1 MKNICMLT
9 TVHPPKD
16 ARIYHRETNSLLK
29 KYNVNVISPDEK
41 IINMYKT
48 KGYTRLLS
56 PFVMAK
62 LLHKAYKTDAD
73 IYYCHE
79 PGSLLLGV
87 ILKTLKNKKLV
98 YDAHECYPS
107 LISNNTIIP
116 NPLRPLVYKIYDVS
130 EKLLSKQADK
140 IIVVSE
146 SVGKRLQYDEIIYNV
161 PKEVN
166 NCKCEKVKHSLVHVG
181 NLSVER
187 GLNQLLYSLKEI
199 QKVYPDTN
207 LTILGGIADGGNFA
221 DTYIKENNLNVNII
235 KWVEYDKIHEYLDS
249 CQIGII
255 LFQRGVYNTEIGLPN
270 KLFEYMNSRCAVLAS
285 DFVEIRKVVNQSN
298 CGVLVDPDNVKD
310 ITNSVIKL
318 FENEDKMLKMGDRG
332 HSAILNKYNWD
343 NEEKKLLMLMSD
355 IV

>member
-1 MKNICMLT
+1 MLT

-16 ARIYHRETNSLLK
+16 ARIYHRETYSLSK
-29 KYNVNVISPDEK
+29 KYNVTVISPEEK
-41 IINMYKT
+41 IIKMYKT
-48 KGYTRLLS
+48 KGYTRLLC
-56 PFVMAK
+56 PLVMSK
-62 LLHKAYKTDAD
+62 LLYQGFKTNAD

-87 ILKTLKNKKLV
+87 ILKTLKNKKLI
-98 YDAHECYPS
+98 YDSHEYFPS

-130 EKLLSKQADK
+130 EKLLSKQADQ
-140 IIVVSE
+140 IITVSE
-146 SVGKRLQYDEIIYNV
+146 SVKKRFPEAEIIYNV

-166 NCKCEKVKHSLVHVG
+166 MCKCEKIKHSLVHVG
-181 NLSVER
+181 NLSMER
-187 GLNQLLYSLKEI
+187 GLDKLLYSLKEI

-221 DTYIKENNLNVNII
+221 DTYIKENNLNVDII

-255 LFQRGVYNTEIGLPN
+255 LFQRGIYNTEIGLPN

-298 CGVLVDPDNVKD
+298 CGVLVDPESVKD
-310 ITNSVIKL
+310 ITNSIIKL
-318 FENEDKMLKMGDRG
+318 FENEDKMLKMGGRG
-332 HSAILNKYNWD
+332 HSAILNKYNWA
-343 NEEKKLLMLMSD
+343 NEEKKLLKLIDD
-355 IV
+355 IN